1 MPGFQKGRCRI
12 AKGKYQEWLTPD
24 GITRLEA
31 WARDGLTDEQIAARI
46 GITTS
51 TLYDWKNKYSEFSE
65 ALKRGKEV
73 VDIEVENALLKR
85 ALGYDYTEERV
96 ERSQDGGKKNIKTV
110 QTVKHIPPDTTAQIF
125 WLKNRRPDRWRD
137 KQQIEHSGTL
147 EVENP
152 LAGLT
157 TEELRKLAD
166 DG

>member
-1 MPGFQKGRCRI
+1 M

-96 ERSQDGGKKNIKTV
+96 ERSQDGGKKSVKTV
-110 QTVKHIPPDTTAQIF
+110 QTVKHIP
-125 WLKNRRPDRWRD
+125 PDRWRD

>member
-1 MPGFQKGRCRI
+1 M

-31 WARDGLTDEQIAARI
+31 WARNGLTDEQIAHNM
-46 GITTS
+46 GICRD
-51 TLYDWKNKYSEFSE
+51 TLIEWKKKFPDISD

-85 ALGYDYTEERV
+85 ALGYEYTEERV
-96 ERSQDGGKKNIKTV
+96 EVSKENGKKSVKTT
-110 QTVKHIPPDTTAQIF
+110 QTVKHVPPDTTAQIF

-137 KQQIEHSGTL
+137 KQQLEHSGS
-147 EVENP
+147 VDVNP
-152 LAGLT
+152 FAGLT
-157 TEELRKLAD
+157 TEELRKLAGS

>member
-1 MPGFQKGRCRI
+1 M

-31 WARDGLTDEQIAARI
+31 WARDGLTLEQIAHNMGVAD
-46 GITTS
+46 S
-51 TLYDWKNKYSEFSE
+51 TLRKWRDDHEAISA

-96 ERSQDGGKKNIKTV
+96 EVSKENGKKSVKTT
-110 QTVKHIPPDTTAQIF
+110 QTVKLDRVLRDRADL

-137 KQQIEHSGTL
+137 KQQLEHSGS
-147 EVENP
+147 VDVNP
-152 LAGLT
+152 FAGLT
-157 TEELRKLAD
+157 TEELRKLAGS

>member
-1 MPGFQKGRCRI
+1 M
-12 AKGKYQEWLTPD
+12 AKGKYQEWLKPD

-31 WARDGLTDEQIAARI
+31 WARDGLTDEQLAAKI
-46 GITTS
+46 GITAA
-51 TLYDWKNKYSEFSE
+51 TLYDWKNKYPEISE

-96 ERSQDGGKKNIKTV
+96 EVSKENGKKSVKTT
-110 QTVKHIPPDTTAQIF
+110 QTVKHVPPDVTAQIF

-137 KQQIEHSGTL
+137 KQQLEHSGS
-147 EVENP
+147 VDVNP

-157 TEELRKLAD
+157 TEELRKLAGS

>member
-1 MPGFQKGRCRI
+1 M

-96 ERSQDGGKKNIKTV
+96 ERSREGGKKSIKTV
-110 QTVKHIPPDTTAQIF
+110 QTVKHIPPDDRADLLAEEPPTGQVARQAADRALRHSRGGKPARRSDHRGAAEAGGR
-125 WLKNRRPDRWRD
+125 WLTSAFAGR
-137 KQQIEHSGTL
+137 
-147 EVENP
+147 
-152 LAGLT
+152 LA
-157 TEELRKLAD
+157 
-166 DG
+166 